1 MYIYIYI
8 YIYIYVMNIC
18 LPDRHNIDNQIS
30 VLFIHYFV
38 FVFHKVPAASSKF
51 TDWLPKKS

>member
-1 MYIYIYI
+1 MYVYI

-18 LPDRHNIDNQIS
+18 LPDRHNIDNQIH